1 MNRNTK
7 TNTNREDKTN
17 NLFRV
22 IMLKCV
28 DEGGEDEDAHREEE
42 GEHAKLFVAVFYW
55 KLYFFT
61 LANLLVYIEKNIC
74 KFFVLTM
81 LQLHHKVFSFQKSVK
96 NMLQN

>member
-61 LANLLVYIEKNIC
+61 LANLLVYIEKI
-74 KFFVLTM
+74 FASSLY
-81 LQLHHKVFSFQKSVK
+81 
-96 NMLQN
+96 

>member
-42 GEHAKLFVAVFYW
+42 GEHAKLFVAVFNW

-61 LANLLVYIEKNIC
+61 LANLLI
-74 KFFVLTM
+74 FFVLTM
-81 LQLHHKVFSFQKSVK
+81 QQLHHKVFSFQKSVK